1 MKGATSVKIII
12 NKTKTIMA
20 EVVEKQMA
28 TNSKANA
35 ALTTG
40 IIGTSLAGLLVL
52 GRHGIGRMFG
62 WGSEEGAIARGELYN
77 ERKEQADYVELTKQ
91 FYEGQIAGEKELND
105 KFFSLY
111 KMNADNS
118 FSLYKNH
125 VDDSFR
131 LYKGQRDSKD
141 ELIAKINEVD
151 KKVDMMA
158 AVRPYQDALINAK
171 IDNVALVG
179 DFNLARR
186 TCRMITG
193 ELVLPSTP
201 TVTGYA
207 SYNPCNCA
215 QSTSATTVA

>member
-111 KMNADNS
+111 KMNTDNS
-118 FSLYKNH
+118 FALYKNH

-141 ELIAKINEVD
+141 ELIAKINEAEYIKQELY
-151 KKVDMMA
+151 KKFGEPYTNLWLRHVCCNETYEKLIQETGNTNLKYICRKILKY
-158 AVRPYQDALINAK
+158 VREELTKRDLKTKQ
-171 IDNVALVG
+171 
-179 DFNLARR
+179 
-186 TCRMITG
+186 MI
-193 ELVLPSTP
+193 EDLRIRD
-201 TVTGYA
+201 
-207 SYNPCNCA
+207 
-215 QSTSATTVA
+215 